1 MKKIGFFLSILAL
14 LLPFTT
20 ASANDSA
27 TIRISEFHEGLL
39 IESSH
44 QSYLAFKES
53 KMVKLQT
60 QNVELTSAA
69 GLCDRPT
76 DAQCQKVGWSMHAV
90 LPVCEN
96 EFEPYCI
103 EGISLG
109 GEEAKLLGYS
119 PGVRIPRD
127 PNFNMASGAS
137 TSIWQTRDN
146 SGKQTL
152 ISGKVVV
159 SSGSTWMNTAQPQF
173 TEFQMELNLVE
184 ITNEKYTAPKFTTS
198 TDIYGLT
205 NLVLNQTVNQDYCYL
220 EYEGKCVRKVNEAK
234 QKFNIRVRI
243 SDLSASWFTGRMS
256 DAAISITDKP
266 NMKRVLS
273 VTGDSV
279 RVPEMKVSVPKA
291 DLAKN
296 NPFIARGPVGDYYSQ
311 TATDAL
317 LFFGYLDEN
326 LRKNATSS
334 QVFWSLKAPLGG
346 AAGPCFTKFPGV
358 GGFSTTNAMVY
369 NLGNPVVVNG
379 EMIYLI
385 GSTHLDENGV
395 ENRGTYDLVL
405 RSDIARCLYGLNSA
419 PVKAEISVVSE
430 DGQRQVA
437 TTTFGEKNG
446 WLRVGAYNFTF
457 STPKIKVKL
466 TQATKKTT
474 IKCVKGKVMKS
485 VSGAK
490 PVCPTG
496 YKKVG

>member
-1 MKKIGFFLSILAL
+1 MKKIGLLFTILTL
-14 LLPFTT
+14 LLPLTP

-27 TIRISEFHEGLL
+27 TIRIAESHEGLL
-39 IESSH
+39 IENSH
-44 QSYLAFKES
+44 QSYLAFKET
-53 KMVKLQT
+53 KMVTLQT
-60 QNVELTSAA
+60 QNVELTSSA

-96 EFEPYCI
+96 EIEPYCI
-103 EGISLG
+103 EGISL
-109 GEEAKLLGYS
+109 EDERATLLGYS

-137 TSIWQTRDN
+137 TSIWQTRDK
-146 SGKQTL
+146 SGKQRF
-152 ISGKVVV
+152 ISSRVVV

-173 TEFQMELNLVE
+173 TGFKMELNVVE
-184 ITNEKYTAPKFTTS
+184 ITNEKYVAPKFTS
-198 TDIYGLT
+198 SIDFYGLT
-205 NLVLNQTVNQDYCYL
+205 NLGLTQMGNQDYCYF
-220 EYEGKCVRKVNEAK
+220 EFEGKCVRKVSEAS

-243 SDLSASWFTGRMS
+243 SDLSASWFTGRMT
-256 DAAISITDKP
+256 DASITISDKP
-266 NMKRVLS
+266 NMRRVLS
-273 VTGDSV
+273 VTGESI
-279 RVPEMKVSVPKA
+279 RVPEMKVSVLKTE
-291 DLAKN
+291 LAKN

-317 LFFGYLDEN
+317 LFFGYLDKDQ
-326 LRKNATSS
+326 RKNATSS
-334 QVFWSLKAPLGG
+334 QVFWSLNAPLGG

-379 EMIYLI
+379 EMSYLI
-385 GSTHLDENGV
+385 GSTHLDENGD

-430 DGQRQVA
+430 DGQKQIA

-446 WLRVGAYNFTF
+446 WLHVGAYNFTF

-474 IKCVKGKVMKS
+474 INCVKGKVKKS

-496 YKKVG
+496 YKKVA